1 MNRRLKERL
10 VFNLLRGCAAFVV
23 LMLAV
28 IFSYVV
34 VNGAGMISIELFT
47 QSPAPNHH
55 GAMVSG
61 GILSPIVGT
70 VLLMVLVL
78 LIAVPIGVLGTIFL
92 VEYLGRSKYPVLARL
107 ARLWWLVVN
116 NLAGVPSIVWGLLG
130 VALLVYY
137 LNFGLSLMAAAITLS
152 LLVLPIIMVSTK
164 ESIEAVPRSM
174 YEASVALGA
183 TKQQTVLHHILPY
196 SSSGIL
202 TGIILSLSRAGGETA
217 PLLLTGV
224 AVNAAIPDGLF
235 DKFQALPYYIYMM
248 TQTSDRSAAVPMAY
262 AAALVLIL
270 IIVGLNLAA
279 IKLRNNYR
287 KKYRW

>member
-1 MNRRLKERL
+1 LNRKLKERL
-10 VFNLLRGCAAFVV
+10 VFNLLRGCAALVV
-23 LMLAV
+23 LMLVV
-28 IFSYVV
+28 ILGYVV
-34 VNGAGMISIELFT
+34 VNGVGKLSVDLFT
-47 QSPAPNHH
+47 QDPAPNRH
-55 GAMVSG
+55 GAMVLG

-70 VLLMVLVL
+70 LLLMLLVLV
-78 LIAVPIGVLGTIFL
+78 IAIPVGVLGAVFL
-92 VEYLGRSKYPVLARL
+92 VEYWGNSRW

-137 LNFGLSLMAAAITLS
+137 LNFGLSLIAAGMTLS
-152 LLVLPIIMVSTK
+152 LLVLPIIMVATR
-164 ESIEAVPRSM
+164 EAIEAVPPSI

-183 TKQQTVLHHILPY
+183 TKFQTIRHHILPY

-202 TGIILSLSRAGGETA
+202 TGTILALSRAAGETA

-224 AVNAAIPDGLF
+224 AVNASIPDGLF
-235 DKFQALPYYIYMM
+235 SKFQALPYYIYLM
-248 TQTSDRSAAVPMAY
+248 TQTADRSAAIPMAY

-270 IIVGLNLAA
+270 IIVGMNLVAVA
-279 IKLRNNYR
+279 LRNSSR